1 MDNKLRELN
10 EFGYTILHNY
20 FDKELCNTIKKQID
34 NIIKNV
40 DKSMI
45 KFKYGMPK
53 DGLFIQYPPMR
64 ENMGGDIRVFGFEKI
79 SNKLLNDKFI
89 FDIVNQYSK
98 NFSQEI
104 FKCCSIAGKLEYD
117 SNFTKNSG
125 GNWHRDSDF
134 FEIKVILYLSDVNK
148 DNGPF
153 QIFPNTKKQ
162 DIRDNFSN
170 TRIGKNYPEYINK
183 NINNKKDILGS
194 AGTVIIANTANIHR
208 GMPIKSGFRY
218 SLTNYYM
225 PSLSHVT
232 SFKNQFK
239 I

>member
-10 EFGYTILHNY
+10 EFGYTILPNY
-20 FDKELCNTIKKQID
+20 FDKELCNTIKKQMD
-34 NIIKNV
+34 NSIKT
-40 DKSMI
+40 
-45 KFKYGMPK
+45 PH
-53 DGLFIQYPPMR
+53 DGLFIKYAPLD
-64 ENMGGDIRVFGFEKI
+64 ENMGGDIRIFGFEKI
-79 SNKLLNDKFI
+79 CDKLINDKFI
-89 FDIVNQYSK
+89 FDIVKQYS
-98 NFSQEI
+98 NIFSKQI

-153 QIFPNTKKQ
+153 QIFPNTKKK
-162 DIRDNFSN
+162 DIGDNFSN

-225 PSLSHVT
+225 PSLSRVN
-232 SFKNQFK
+232 SFKNKFK